1 MPGII
6 STAPGKTILFGEHA
20 VVYGKPAIAVP
31 VTARNAKVKVFPNI
45 IAPSETIN
53 FIAPQ
58 IDLNDEYLNLPQ
70 NHPLKIAVNEV
81 KKFLK
86 LEKFPSCKIFL
97 ETTIPISSGLGSSA
111 AISVALIKGLLDF
124 VGFTSTAQIVSDLAF
139 QVEIEFHGNPS
150 GIDNT
155 VIAFNK
161 PILYQKGAP
170 LKFISPG
177 AEFSILIADSGVKGN
192 TKTAV
197 SGVRERWESNP
208 ATFNQYFD
216 EIEEVVLSAKKM
228 LETGN
233 HRILGDLMNK
243 NQRLLFRLGVSHESI
258 EVLVD
263 AAINAG
269 ALGAK
274 LCGGGLGGNIVVL
287 VEEDNIPEMTETLFS
302 AGAADVISMK
312 LIPGEIE

>member
-31 VTARNAKVKVFPNI
+31 VNEKYAKVKIFPNI
-45 IAPSETIN
+45 IASPENIH

-58 IDLNDEYLNLPQ
+58 IDLNDEYTNLDH
-70 NHPLKIAVNEV
+70 NHPLKIAVDQV

-86 LEKFPSCKIFL
+86 MENYPSCKIFL

-111 AISVALIKGLLDF
+111 AISVALINGLLNF
-124 VGFTSTAQIVSDLAF
+124 VGFNSTPQIVSDLAF
-139 QVEIEFHGNPS
+139 QVEIVFHGNPS

-155 VIAFNK
+155 VIAFNE
-161 PILYQKGAP
+161 PILFQKG
-170 LKFISPG
+170 KSVEFISTG

-197 SGVRERWESNP
+197 SGVRERWQKNP
-208 ATFNQYFD
+208 KTYDSYFD
-216 EIEEVVLSAKKM
+216 EIEEVVLNAKEM
-228 LETGN
+228 LKAG
-233 HRILGDLMNK
+233 HHQSLGDLMNK
-243 NQRLLFRLGVSHESI
+243 NQILLKKIGVSHPSI
-258 EVLVD
+258 DHLINV
-263 AAINAG
+263 AITEG

-287 VEEDNIPEMTETLFS
+287 VNEDSVNRLTNTLFA
-302 AGAADVISMK
+302 AGAADVIN
-312 LIPGEIE
+312 LILKPGESK

>member
-31 VTARNAKVKVFPNI
+31 VNEKYAKVKIFPNI
-45 IAPSETIN
+45 IAPPETIH
-53 FIAPQ
+53 FIASQ
-58 IDLNDEYLNLPQ
+58 IDLNDEYINLNP

-81 KKFLK
+81 KKFLDI
-86 LEKFPSCKIFL
+86 EYYPSCKIYL

-124 VGFTSTAQIVSDLAF
+124 VGYHSTSQIISDLAF
-139 QVEIEFHGNPS
+139 QVEIVFHGNPS

-161 PILYQKGAP
+161 PILFQKGNP
-170 LKFISPG
+170 VKFITIG
-177 AEFSILIADSGVKGN
+177 AEFSILIADSSVKGN

-197 SGVRERWESNP
+197 SGVRERWEKDPN
-208 ATFNQYFD
+208 TYTQYFD
-216 EIEEVVLSAKKM
+216 EIEEVVLGAKEM
-228 LETGN
+228 LQAG
-233 HRILGDLMNK
+233 HHQPLGELMNK
-243 NQRLLFRLGVSHESI
+243 NQSLLNKIGVSHPSVDHLI
-258 EVLVD
+258 EV
-263 AAINAG
+263 AIREG

-287 VEEDNIPEMTETLFS
+287 VNEDSVAHITNTLIA
-302 AGAADVISMK
+302 AGAADVINLK
-312 LIPGEIE
+312 LKPGESI